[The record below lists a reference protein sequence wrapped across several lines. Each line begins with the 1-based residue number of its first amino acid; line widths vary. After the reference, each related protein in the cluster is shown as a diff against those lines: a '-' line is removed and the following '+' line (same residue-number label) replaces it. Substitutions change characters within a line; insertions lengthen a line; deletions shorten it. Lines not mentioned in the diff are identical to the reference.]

1 MKRSTMGTRIALGI
15 VMFVLAASSAL
26 AAVPT
31 RELSSA
37 VRNWYIYSDGD
48 GSQPIDPSQTNG
60 ILDVNDDPFIAT
72 FQNRKTTDDNAVA
85 LTSASASA
93 NTTSFYMNYSGAE
106 NQSSIYY
113 LTQSNGIGGYN
124 RAQHERYSDANG
136 HALGWTTQSDAGG
149 FNLMTVSVHNGANTI
164 NDGGQTYNANPQVA
178 SATGMNNASKD
189 PITGAHYTPKYN
201 EATDAYDEAVNYWRH
216 TYQEAAWVA
225 QDKNTENDSYRGLK
239 LFDREGQAYDG
250 ALNPATG
257 VYSALYEQAGTTVGD
272 YGYQD
277 TFVNEG
283 QGGVINGLAGTEF
296 ESSDPDR
303 VENQQVIRIDF
314 EDFNM
319 TFAEA
324 TSEGFLLEEQWMGAY
339 DAADLVNAVDELVFY
354 DYGAAGDAEMIA
366 LLLNVDRSRTMA
378 EGQIYLDNNDNDIFD
393 AGDYAFAD
401 NRVFIAELDQV
412 PEPATMS
419 LLALGG
425 LGMLRRRKAR
435 KNA

>member
-1 MKRSTMGTRIALGI
+1 
-15 VMFVLAASSAL
+15 MFVLAASSAL